1 MVSLY
6 EFLWNVFNSKTVLII
21 GAWASLPLTLILIV
35 MFVRKQNRDERGWKI
50 KGKASAIAFIYFII
64 MANLLAKAVGAM
76 VPDTLEVGYVFCANV
91 IQWLYDTM
99 IFIEIIAILILNK
112 IE

>member
-1 MVSLY
+1 MLSLY
-6 EFLWNVFNSKTVLII
+6 KFLWNVFNSKTVLII
-21 GAWASLPLTLILIV
+21 GAWASLPLTFILLI

-50 KGKASAIAFIYFII
+50 KGKASAITFIYFII
-64 MANLLAKAVGAM
+64 MANLLAKTLGAM
-76 VPDTLEVGYVFCANV
+76 APDTLEVGYVFCSNV

-99 IFIEIIAILILNK
+99 ILIEIIAISILKK

>member
-1 MVSLY
+1 
-6 EFLWNVFNSKTVLII
+6 
-21 GAWASLPLTLILIV
+21 
-35 MFVRKQNRDERGWKI
+35 
-50 KGKASAIAFIYFII
+50 

-91 IQWLYDTM
+91 IQWLDDTM

>member
-1 MVSLY
+1 MGKFATYIDIDCNVSGKL
-6 EFLWNVFNSKTVLII
+6 
-21 GAWASLPLTLILIV
+21 ALILIV

>member
-1 MVSLY
+1 MLSLY

-21 GAWASLPLTLILIV
+21 GAWAGLSLTLILIV

-50 KGKASAIAFIYFII
+50 KGKASAIAFISFII